1 MDNLVSPTTRRG
13 GEVIKKNLREL
24 GLEGLK
30 KIDTSENIKKIAG
43 DPRGTPNV
51 FQNTPQARER
61 EKITILE
68 ISKSRFGPNQKDNIL
83 IEDQL
88 SRLLFSRTTMER
100 IYTLHL
106 PPMMFLT
113 GDQCR

>member
-1 MDNLVSPTTRRG
+1 M
-13 GEVIKKNLREL
+13 REL

-30 KIDTSENIKKIAG
+30 KIDTSENTKKIAG

-51 FQNTPQARER
+51 FQARER

-68 ISKSRFGPNQKDNIL
+68 ILKSRFRPNQKDNIL

-88 SRLLFSRTTMER
+88 SRLLFPSTAMER

-106 PPMMFLT
+106 CF
-113 GDQCR
+113 